1 MTKQG
6 MTKEIQSLRYQMVT
20 LKNMMKQRE
29 DKLLKVIELLEP
41 FLPQLLSS
49 KEEQERFLK
58 EMNESYPENFLD
70 D

>member
-41 FLPQLLSS
+41 FLPQLLSN

-58 EMNESYPENFLD
+58 EMNESYPKDFLD